1 MTDLGMEHD
10 CNGCRFYDPM
20 DGVCGLTGENHYGCD
35 GDDCEDWEEWR
46 LEDE

>member
-1 MTDLGMEHD
+1 MEHD

-20 DGVCGLTGENHYGCD
+20 DGICGLTGEHQYGCD

-46 LEDE
+46 LEDD